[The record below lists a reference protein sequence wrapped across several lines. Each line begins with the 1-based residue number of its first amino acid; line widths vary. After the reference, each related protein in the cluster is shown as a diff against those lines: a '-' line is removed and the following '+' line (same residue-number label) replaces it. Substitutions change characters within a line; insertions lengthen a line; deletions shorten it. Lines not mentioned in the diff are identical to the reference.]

1 VTMRISKYH
10 GTGNDFVI
18 VEDLDGVLDLSPA
31 FIAAACDRHRGVG
44 ADGLIR
50 VVRGDAAGGSGTD
63 FFMDYSNADGQP
75 AEMCGNGIRCLGKL
89 VYERGHTTATRIAV
103 DTRDGVRQLTLD
115 VEDGEVR
122 SVTVD
127 MGRPALERGRIPMG
141 GDPGSRFL
149 GEPLEAAGR
158 AWTAA
163 AVSMGNPHCVL
174 FLGDDE
180 DPSMMDVQGIGHEI
194 EHLPLFPNRT
204 NVEFVKVIG
213 RSRLALRIWD
223 RGVGE
228 TLACGTGACAALV
241 AASARGMTGRSA
253 ELQVPGGR
261 LHVTWREDDH
271 VDLTGPATFVFDAEL
286 SEEWAGDAGARAL
299 PVGATRSIGEG
310 SG

>member
-1 VTMRISKYH
+1 MRISKYH
-10 GTGNDFVI
+10 GTGNDFVM

-50 VVRGDAAGGSGTD
+50 VVRGDAAGGTGAD
-63 FFMDYSNADGQP
+63 FFMDYSNADGRP

-89 VYERGHTTATRIAV
+89 VYERGHTSATRITV
-103 DTRDGVRQLTLD
+103 DTRDGVKHLTLD

-141 GDPGSRFL
+141 GEPGSRFL
-149 GEPLEAAGR
+149 GEPLDAAGR
-158 AWTAA
+158 TWTAA

-174 FLGDDE
+174 FLADDE
-180 DPSMMDVQGIGHEI
+180 DPSTMDVQGVGRAI

-204 NVEFVKVIG
+204 NVEFVRVLS
-213 RSRLALRIWD
+213 RSRLALRIWE

-253 ELQVPGGR
+253 ELEVPGGCLR
-261 LHVTWREDDH
+261 VTWHGDDH
-271 VDLTGPATFVFDAEL
+271 VELTGPATFVFDAEL
-286 SEEWAGDAGARAL
+286 SEEWAGDAGGPAV
-299 PVGATRSIGEG
+299 PVGATRSTPEG
-310 SG
+310 NG

>member
-1 VTMRISKYH
+1 MRISKYH
-10 GTGNDFVI
+10 GTGNDFVM
-18 VEDLDGVLDLSPA
+18 VEDLDGVLELSPA

-50 VVRGDAAGGSGTD
+50 VVRGDAAGGTGAD
-63 FFMDYSNADGQP
+63 FFMDYSNADGRP

-89 VYERGHTTATRIAV
+89 VYERGHTTATRLAV
-103 DTRDGVRQLTLD
+103 DTRDGVKQLTLD
-115 VEDGEVR
+115 VQDGEVR
-122 SVTVD
+122 TVTVD

-158 AWTAA
+158 TWTAA

-180 DPSMMDVQGIGHEI
+180 DPSTADVPRVGREI

-204 NVEFVKVIG
+204 NVEFVRVLG
-213 RSRLALRIWD
+213 RSRLALRIWE

-253 ELQVPGGR
+253 ELEVPGGR
-261 LHVTWREDDH
+261 LQVTWRDDDH
-271 VDLTGPATFVFDAEL
+271 VDLTGPATFVFDADV
-286 SEEWAGDAGARAL
+286 SGEWARDAGAPAV
-299 PVGATRSIGEG
+299 PVGAGRSGGEG
-310 SG
+310 SA